1 MSKGTKKQKDVVK
14 NNYTVTNKESG
25 WSKTWTPAKTPNK
38 EWSNTVTSKQYLTT
52 PGQRT
57 TANNYY
63 SALTKAEGS
72 IPDLK
77 KFTNPYGM
85 NLNNSLNRIN
95 NSKFSY
101 SVNKDALYN
110 QYKNQYQAMGNVA
123 MQEAQANA
131 TALTG
136 GFSNSY
142 AQTAGQNAYNS
153 YLSQL
158 QNIIPQLYSQAR
170 SIYDTDLSNE
180 YNKANLY
187 SSLGTQK
194 FNEYQAQ
201 AEQGAA
207 NRDYA
212 YNKWRDYVDS
222 TVKET
227 SNTTGGSYTYSQQ
240 KSGSK
245 IKNKNKTSQKVVGSK
260 KKSSKKST
268 KKNKKK

>member
-1 MSKGTKKQKDVVK
+1 MSKGTKKQTVK
-14 NNYTVTNKESG
+14 VYNNNYTKSTEKG
-25 WSKTWTPAKTPNK
+25 KQTTTGKTTDWSKGTTTN
-38 EWSNTVTSKQYLTT
+38 QYLTT

-207 NRDYA
+207 NREYA
-212 YNKWRDYVDS
+212 YNKWRNYVDS
-222 TVKET
+222 TLKQV
-227 SNTTGGSYTYSQQ
+227 SNTTGGSTTSNTQI
-240 KSGSK
+240 SNSK
-245 IKNKNKTSQKVVGSK
+245 TTAKNKTSQKLGGSK
-260 KKSSKKST
+260 KK
-268 KKNKKK
+268 KKK